1 MDGEKR
7 TWSLRAK
14 IMAVLLLLTGLLV
27 SLSFFFIQSLG
38 EIHDV
43 SESITED
50 QVPELVWLSHWESQ
64 VLMKEQY
71 IQMGIQTD
79 FCCGFIEGYESFRDE
94 GEASMREAYGPP
106 PAQLEPANVQL
117 QRLDFLV
124 FNQVSGLL
132 DIGNEA
138 EAASLLETDYMDE
151 LETFRVRL
159 AAERTQV
166 TEMLETQQG
175 RFTSIIQESLDLLVL
190 TAAAVFVLALV
201 AAYRISS
208 GLTRPVN
215 RLQREL
221 HYIAEGNY
229 GEQISGVNQPELI
242 PLAHSVNKLSE
253 QLKRSFDL
261 LILDKMYREQILDSL
276 PVGVVTSDEKRGE
289 IRLNKTARDVL
300 GAGFNKDELPE
311 LAARQDGMQNFW
323 KLLSSKEIF
332 QNEKVFVT
340 NEKEEEQIFLCS
352 QAELVN
358 EHRVTIGKLFY
369 FIDITDTEA
378 LEQQV
383 QHTEKLALVGSL
395 AAGAAHEIRNPLA
408 VIDGFLKLMQQS
420 LPEEE
425 RERFRLELLLKEI
438 TRINGIIEDMLLLA
452 KPRDPSYEELI
463 LEDVVEE
470 IMPLVERT
478 AETKNIAFTLDM
490 ERVPVQADPDQIKQ
504 IFHNLIRNS
513 AEAMDGKGK
522 ISIFGQRRRNLY
534 CVEFVDDGP
543 GIPDSTQEQLFSP
556 FTTTKKNGTGL
567 GLPIA
572 ERMMDN
578 HQGSIYLM
586 ESQQGKTLFCLE
598 FPLEEGPYEA
608 DDPRLR

>member
-1 MDGEKR
+1 MDGKKR

-38 EIHDV
+38 EIQDV
-43 SESITED
+43 SESITEE

-64 VLMKEQY
+64 ILMKEQY

-79 FCCGFIEGYESFRDE
+79 FCCGFVEGYESFRDE
-94 GEASMREAYGPP
+94 GEVSMREAYGPP

-124 FNQVSGLL
+124 QNQVSGLL
-132 DIGNEA
+132 DIGNEE
-138 EAASLLETDYMDE
+138 EAALFMETTYMDQ
-151 LETFRVRL
+151 LEAFRVRL
-159 AAERTQV
+159 AEERTQV
-166 TEMLETQQG
+166 TDDLATQQG
-175 RFTSIIQESLDLLVL
+175 RFTSIIEESLDLLVL

-229 GEQISGVNQPELI
+229 GEQIGGVNQPELI
-242 PLAHSVNKLSE
+242 PLANSVNKLSE

-289 IRLNKTARDVL
+289 IRLNKAARDVL
-300 GAGFNKDELPE
+300 GAGFNKEELPQ
-311 LAARQDGMQNFW
+311 LAAERSGMQSFW
-323 KLLSSKEIF
+323 KLLSAKGIF
-332 QNEKVFVT
+332 QNEKVSVY
-340 NEKEEEQIFLCS
+340 KEDEEQIFLCS

-358 EHRVTIGKLFY
+358 EHQVTIGKLFY

-452 KPRDPSYEELI
+452 KPRDPSYENLI

-470 IMPLVERT
+470 IMPLVEKT
-478 AETKNIAFTLDM
+478 GGTKDIEFTLDM

-513 AEAMDGKGK
+513 AEAMEGQGK
-522 ISIFGQRRRNLY
+522 ISIFGQRRKNLY
-534 CVEFVDDGP
+534 CIEFVDDGP
-543 GIPDSTQEQLFSP
+543 GIPDKTQVQLFSP

-586 ESQQGKTLFCLE
+586 ESKPGKTLFCLE

-608 DDPRLR
+608 DDSRLR